1 MRRIVVDRTT
11 CDPVADPAN
20 ERDVTQD
27 QLDPSIGLL
36 IRELQHR
43 IQNLFAVVQ
52 CFVNQTDSATAPEYR
67 AALSARIASLA
78 DAYKLIERTRS
89 RRIFLT
95 DLLEQTLRPYAT
107 TGRPDRICARGP
119 DIELEPKLALSLHMV
134 FHELA
139 TNASKHGAL
148 SALHGRVEAVW
159 ELVPGLTGRALAMQ
173 WRERGGPEVREPD
186 REGFGLRLVTKV
198 LVNSQVELT
207 FDRAGLVCRM
217 LIQIDSSQTSE
228 NSPTSLANIS

>member
-1 MRRIVVDRTT
+1 MRLIVVDKTK
-11 CDPVADPAN
+11 CDPLAEPAN

-52 CFVNQTDSATAPEYR
+52 CFVNQTDSATASEYR

-89 RRIFLT
+89 RRISLI
-95 DLLEQTLRPYAT
+95 DLLEQTLRPYAA

-119 DIELEPKLALSLHMV
+119 NIELEPKLALSLHMV

-148 SALHGRVEAVW
+148 SAKDGRVGGSLGVGSGLNRPNIGDAMAGAGW
-159 ELVPGLTGRALAMQ
+159 AGGAGARSRGFRPSPGNKSTGGFT
-173 WRERGGPEVREPD
+173 GGVD
-186 REGFGLRLVTKV
+186 LR
-198 LVNSQVELT
+198 
-207 FDRAGLVCRM
+207 
-217 LIQIDSSQTSE
+217 
-228 NSPTSLANIS
+228 

>member
-1 MRRIVVDRTT
+1 MRLIVVDGTK
-11 CDPVADPAN
+11 CDPLADPAN

-27 QLDPSIGLL
+27 QLDPSIKLL

-78 DAYKLIERTRS
+78 EAYKLIERTRS
-89 RRIFLT
+89 RRISLI
-95 DLLEQTLRPYAT
+95 DLLERTLRPYAA
-107 TGRPDRICARGP
+107 GRPDRICARGP

-148 SALHGRVEAVW
+148 SATDGRVEAVW
-159 ELVPGLTGRALAMQ
+159 ELVPNSTGRTLAMQ

-186 REGFGLRLVTKV
+186 RVGFGLRLVTKV
-198 LVNSQVELT
+198 LVDSQVELT

-217 LIQIDSSQTSE
+217 LIQIDGSQT
-228 NSPTSLANIS
+228 